1 MSSPTLSF
9 SPSDIPDL
17 TGKVALVTGANVGI
31 GFETAYFLA
40 SHNAT
45 VYLACRSESRA
56 LSAIDILQ
64 SRLKA
69 AKVDAK
75 LYYHNLDLGSIK
87 TAKSSADDFLTKETR
102 LDILIANAGVLGN
115 QWTLEWEYEP
125 MFYTNHLGHFAFV
138 TTLLPLIEK
147 TASLTH
153 DVRIVCTTSK
163 ALTMTSPTI
172 DYNSITE
179 RPKDADEPR
188 HIGQFATSMK
198 VYGQGKLANLYF
210 AKELDR
216 RYREKGVWVN
226 APHPGW
232 VGGTELGLHEAF
244 DMFGFI
250 TKRIV
255 NFLHNWVAMKTA
267 DGMRP
272 RTFDLYVLL
281 LKDEGMVLMQ
291 KLCLGAATQ
300 TYLATSPHVPEYGI
314 HGQYL
319 MPRKNWLWRY
329 QGPQVVNLGAPY
341 QNEEEWS
348 KLWQWSEEVVKKELA
363 K

>member
-1 MSSPTLSF
+1 MAANLNF
-9 SPSDIPDL
+9 DEKEIPDL

-31 GFETAYFLA
+31 GLETVYFLA

-45 VYLACRSESRA
+45 VYLACRSEPRA
-56 LSAIDILQ
+56 LAAIDTLKT
-64 SRLKA
+64 RLKA
-69 AKVDAK
+69 AKVDAQ

-87 TAKSSADDFLTKETR
+87 TAKSSAEEFLAKENR
-102 LDILIANAGVLGN
+102 LDILVANAGVLGN
-115 QWTLEWEYEP
+115 KWTAEWEYEP
-125 MFYTNHLGHFAFV
+125 TFFTNHLGHFAFI
-138 TTLLPLIEK
+138 TTLLPVIEK
-147 TASLTH
+147 TAAITH

-163 ALTMTSPTI
+163 ALFMTSPTI
-172 DYNSITE
+172 DYDSITT

-188 HIGQFATSMK
+188 SVGQFAGAMK

-216 RYREKGVWVN
+216 RYRSQGIWAN

-244 DMFGFI
+244 DMFGAV

-255 NFLHNWVAMKTA
+255 EFLHTWFAMKTT
-267 DGMRP
+267 D
-272 RTFDLYVLL
+272 
-281 LKDEGMVLMQ
+281 
-291 KLCLGAATQ
+291 GAATQ
-300 TYLATSPHVPEYGI
+300 TYLAVSPKVPEYGI
-314 HGQYL
+314 HGQYV
-319 MPRKNWLWRY
+319 MPRNNWLWRY
-329 QGPQVVNLGAPY
+329 KGPQVVKLDAVY

>member
-1 MSSPTLSF
+1 MFVRAADFRLASTVSPTSTYDKERAVTMALNLNF
-9 SPSDIPDL
+9 TPGDIPDL
-17 TGKVALVTGANVGI
+17 TGKIALVTGANVGI
-31 GFETAYFLA
+31 GLETAYFLA

-45 VYLACRSESRA
+45 VYLACRSEPRA
-56 LSAIDILQ
+56 LAAIDILQ

-75 LYYHNLDLGSIK
+75 VYYHNLDLGSIK
-87 TAKSSADDFLTKETR
+87 SARTSAEEFMTKESR
-102 LDILIANAGVLGN
+102 LDILVANAGVMGN
-115 QWTLEWEYEP
+115 KWTPEWEYEP
-125 MFYTNHLGHFAFV
+125 MFLTNHLGHFTFV

-147 TASLTH
+147 TADKTH
-153 DVRIVCTTSK
+153 DVRVICTTSK
-163 ALTMTSPTI
+163 ALFMTTPTI
-172 DYNSITE
+172 DYDAIEN
-179 RPKDADEPR
+179 RPKEADAPR
-188 HIGQFATSMK
+188 GIGQFAGAMK
-198 VYGQGKLANLYF
+198 VYGVSKLANLYF

-216 RYREKGVWVN
+216 RYRDKGVWVN

-255 NFLHNWVAMKTA
+255 GFLHSWFAMKTP
-267 DGMRP
+267 D
-272 RTFDLYVLL
+272 
-281 LKDEGMVLMQ
+281 
-291 KLCLGAATQ
+291 GAATQ
-300 TYLATSPHVPEYGI
+300 TYLAVSPEVPQLGI

-319 MPRKNWLWRY
+319 MPRNNWLLRY
-329 QGPQVVNLGAPY
+329 QGPQVVKLDAAY

-363 K
+363 R